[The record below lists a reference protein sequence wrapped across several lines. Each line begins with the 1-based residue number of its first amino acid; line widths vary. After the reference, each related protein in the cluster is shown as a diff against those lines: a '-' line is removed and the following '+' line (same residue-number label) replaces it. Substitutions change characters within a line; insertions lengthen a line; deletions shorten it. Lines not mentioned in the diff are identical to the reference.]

1 MNDLLSKIEPPE
13 GSGVR
18 VVVNRTIIKDKNGH
32 TLKNVPR
39 PYQLQV
45 WVFGIGFYSVWLFGD
60 DDESLTRARAVA
72 GCFPYEIEVEVKG

>member
-1 MNDLLSKIEPPE
+1 MNDLLSKIEPPR

-18 VVVNRTIIKDKNGH
+18 VVVNRTITKDGDGR

-45 WVFGIGFYSVWLFGD
+45 WAFGIGFYSVWFFGD
-60 DDESLTRARAVA
+60 DEESFTRARAVA
-72 GCFPYEIEVEVKG
+72 GCFPHEIEIEVK